1 MWEWLAVASRRDV
14 VRRALVVAA
23 VVGTILITINH
34 ADALLQGEVS
44 VKRIWQMGLTYLV
57 PYCVSTY
64 SSVSALRSLQRLSD

>member
-1 MWEWLAVASRRDV
+1 MW
-14 VRRALVVAA
+14 ALMVAA

-34 ADALLQGEVS
+34 ADALLQGEMS

-64 SSVSALRSLQRLSD
+64 SSVSALRSIKRSSN

>member
-1 MWEWLAVASRRDV
+1 
-14 VRRALVVAA
+14 LVVAA

-64 SSVSALRSLQRLSD
+64 SSVSALRSLQRSSD